1 MTRRLL
7 LSLLVAVLLLAVAAS
22 LVAAAAP
29 GWSIMRRP
37 GCDNLLGQC
46 LRERQKLAIDGIF
59 VLCWAL
65 AAWAVWSAAIVLWHR
80 KVARRHVAV
89 AVAGAAVALAC
100 LATDPM
106 RHLDNSYSGWLA
118 ATLQPLRR

>member
-7 LSLLVAVLLLAVAAS
+7 LSLLVVAMLLAVAAS
-22 LVAAAAP
+22 LVVAAEP

-59 VLCWAL
+59 FLCWAL
-65 AAWAVWSAAIVLWHR
+65 AACAVWSAGIVLW
-80 KVARRHVAV
+80 RREVTRRSVAV
-89 AVAGAAVALAC
+89 AMACAVVALVC
-100 LATDPM
+100 LTTDPM
-106 RHLDNSYSGWLA
+106 RHLDNRYTGWLA
-118 ATLQPLRR
+118 AAPQLVPR